1 MVTQRSICESRHCW
15 FSVLVSHPWI
25 QQPSFQLTLLLTWLH
40 CSISVLTGFDVSV
53 SFRLPIK
60 RKYTTGVY
68 FVSFPFAFFCN
79 SRLRR
84 QVSSLWVPV
93 KLQVE
98 LRDEPRASSTAT
110 TGIGAEILS
119 NIASMI
125 INRFQW
131 GELSTAWRNMNMTPG
146 FPLSNMSVQEPFE
159 EKLTDLNVINRTE
172 LIVSPD
178 YCREQSPCSTQP
190 LLVAYD
196 SEGQVIQKLGSGDR
210 PWQVKASVV
219 GRPNLVLPG
228 GIANYSNGQTQ
239 FTLFGLPSIG
249 SYQIQFTFIQPDGI
263 SRYAKSLSCIVQKV
277 DFCRLNIVRFS
288 SPRIS
293 LSNPTALSL

>member
-1 MVTQRSICESRHCW
+1 M
-15 FSVLVSHPWI
+15 VSHPWI
-25 QQPSFQLTLLLTWLH
+25 QQHSTRRTLLLTWLH
-40 CSISVLTGFDVSV
+40 CSISVLIEFDVSL
-53 SFRLPIK
+53 SSRLPMK
-60 RKYTTGVY
+60 RKYTASVY
-68 FVSFPFAFFCN
+68 FGSFQFLFFCH

-84 QVSSLWVPV
+84 QVSSVLLPV

-98 LRDEPRASSTAT
+98 LRDEPRPSSTAT

-131 GELSTAWRNMNMTPG
+131 GELATAWRSMNMTPG

-159 EKLTDLNVINRTE
+159 EKLTDLSVINRTE
-172 LIVSPD
+172 LIVSPAS
-178 YCREQSPCSTQP
+178 CREQSPCSTQP
-190 LLVAYD
+190 LLIAYD
-196 SEGQVIQKLGSGDR
+196 SEGHAIQKLGSGDR

-219 GRPNLVLPG
+219 GRPNLILPG

-263 SRYAKSLSCIVQKV
+263 SRYWKGVSCNVQKI
-277 DFCRLNIVRFS
+277 DFCRLNIVPFS

-293 LSNPTALSL
+293 PSNPTVLSL